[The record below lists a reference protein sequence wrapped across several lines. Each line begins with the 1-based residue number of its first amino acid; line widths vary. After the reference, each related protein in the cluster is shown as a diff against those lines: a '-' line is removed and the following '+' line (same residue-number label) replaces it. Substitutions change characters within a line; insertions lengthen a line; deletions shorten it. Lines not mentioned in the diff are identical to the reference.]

1 MLALCIILAALQV
14 SEGDSADLRRTMV
27 EATVDVDFQLEFP
40 VLENAHETSVLI
52 DRYHDTIYRIE
63 GLASGTSTM
72 LEILAADGFQTAYL
86 DQAISAERLAGSDV
100 LFIHGLP
107 NDEIQ
112 LPNGST
118 FWRSPLADEEVDSV
132 VRWVDGGGGLFL
144 SLSHFPNGSGALPL
158 LEAFSVRFRDGYI
171 YSETYPSFTDPV
183 NGYCSHYFGLSSQ
196 DNTLNP
202 DHPLLQH
209 GLPVSRVDLHCG
221 AGVFREAEDVVI
233 GFPAGSVNYDA
244 TGLISETSDF
254 YAGMIAFNYGAGRV
268 VIATDQGLFRDFIF
282 EFNTGDRVF
291 VTITGPD
298 NDNANLFVNTVRWL
312 SPGLR

>member
-1 MLALCIILAALQV
+1 MLALFIILAALQE
-14 SEGDSADLRRTMV
+14 SDGNYADVRRIMV
-27 EATVDVDFQLEFP
+27 EATVDVDYQPEFP
-40 VLENAHETSVLI
+40 ALDNGHNTTVLI
-52 DRYHDTIYRIE
+52 DRYHDTIYRID
-63 GLASGTSTM
+63 GIASGTSTL

-86 DQAISAERLAGSDV
+86 DQAISAERLAESDV

-107 NDEIQ
+107 NEEVQ
-112 LPNGST
+112 LPNGGT
-118 FWRSPLADEEVDSV
+118 FWRSPLAAGEIDSV

-171 YSETYPSFTDPV
+171 YSDSYPSFTDPV
-183 NGYCSHYFGLSSQ
+183 NGHCSHYFGLSSQ
-196 DNTLNP
+196 DHTLNT
-202 DHPLLQH
+202 DHPLLQD

-221 AGVFREAEDVVI
+221 AGVFREAEDVVL
-233 GFPAGSVNYDA
+233 GFPAGSINYDA
-244 TGLISETSDF
+244 TGQISETSDF

-282 EFNTGDRVF
+282 EFDSGDQVF
-291 VTITGPD
+291 VTITGPE

-312 SPGLR
+312 SPNLR